1 MRSRAS
7 TSWATEPRRGV
18 LPLRTTVKIVAVLI
32 GAWIV
37 YLVAPGATRFVRE
50 PGGPFFGVLILVAMA
65 GFLVYAFR
73 ELLAGPIHRRV
84 RRIADALELR
94 WQRAGAA
101 RELRRRALS
110 VDEEQRVR
118 MLALSARVYEQ
129 AAKAI
134 TDGKLR
140 RELEDLKARSER
152 VVMRARAHEIE
163 RFILRYQ
170 IAFTQ
175 LSSAPNL
182 SAGEKVRLIREMR
195 ELMQAELDGEDAAE
209 ASNEES
215 WEYRTPG
222 TDPVTVTASGL
233 RRLVR
238 RGYLGGEDECR
249 RVGTEEWRGV
259 DGGYEYG
266 T

>member
-1 MRSRAS
+1 M
-7 TSWATEPRRGV
+7 
-18 LPLRTTVKIVAVLI
+18 RTTAKIVALLI

-37 YLVAPGATRFVRE
+37 YLIAPGATRFVRE
-50 PGGPFFGVLILVAMA
+50 HGGPFFGVLILVAMA

-84 RRIADALELR
+84 RRVADNLEYR

-110 VDEEQRVR
+110 IEEEQRVR
-118 MLALSARVYEQ
+118 MLTLSARVYEQ
-129 AAKAI
+129 AAEAI

-140 RELEDLKARSER
+140 LELEDLKARSER
-152 VVMRARAHEIE
+152 VVMRAQAHEIE

-170 IAFTQ
+170 VAFTQ

-182 SAGEKVRLIREMR
+182 SAAEKARLIGEMR
-195 ELMQAELDGEDAAE
+195 ELMQAEQGGEADGDATT
-209 ASNEES
+209 EES

-233 RRLVR
+233 RRLVE

-249 RVGTEEWRGV
+249 RVGTKEWQGV
-259 DGGYEYG
+259 EGGYEHG
-266 T
+266 S